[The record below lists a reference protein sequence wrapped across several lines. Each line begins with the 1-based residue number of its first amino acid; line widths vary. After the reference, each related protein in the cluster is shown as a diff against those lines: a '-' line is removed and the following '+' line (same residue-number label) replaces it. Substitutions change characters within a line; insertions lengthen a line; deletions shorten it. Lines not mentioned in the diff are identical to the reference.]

1 MPESTA
7 SPSMPIAASALS
19 FGVTHL
25 ALRHGPVHRRLTAMY
40 TRRKAAG
47 LLQPNANP
55 PELAAQAGSR
65 ILNEIHN
72 VMVVRV
78 DAGSMR
84 LIQPRIFDS
93 VVILRYQ
100 ELLACS
106 IFGRACGA
114 VGFPQPF
121 CSLWYAVEPRCVPVN
136 GPAGRAKA
144 S

>member
-1 MPESTA
+1 
-7 SPSMPIAASALS
+7 
-19 FGVTHL
+19 
-25 ALRHGPVHRRLTAMY
+25 MY

-78 DAGSMR
+78 DAGSLR

-93 VVILRYQ
+93 VVILR
-100 ELLACS
+100 
-106 IFGRACGA
+106 
-114 VGFPQPF
+114 
-121 CSLWYAVEPRCVPVN
+121 
-136 GPAGRAKA
+136 
-144 S
+144 